1 MSLFPAKLIYS
12 ATEDAAELF
21 TRLVPTVLFSL
32 VPAQVT
38 RVSAGLEEGWGVG
51 EKLHVEQG
59 KMKKESNNKKMVV
72 KESKEEPTPQREDP
86 SVVKYSV
93 TTTPYLQ
100 R

>member
-1 MSLFPAKLIYS
+1 MFSAKLIYS

-21 TRLVPTVLFSL
+21 TRLVPTILFSL
-32 VPAQVT
+32 VPAEVT
-38 RVSAGLEEGWGVG
+38 RVSAGLEEGWSVG

-59 KMKKESNNKKMVV
+59 KMKKESNNKKVVVV